1 MGAAVASKSA
11 DTAAGTQRSPSFAQ
25 TSRPSRPARR
35 TWPGMIEARLA
46 PTRQSA
52 PGTGRLQ
59 SLATAEARYGRIA
72 GQHRAR
78 HPARVTPAPAL
89 HRPQA
94 DRGPSQQTAA
104 PDRHRVLSP
113 PQRQPGASRPGAQPA
128 SAALHT
134 PSTKRSAAATSASA
148 GLHTSADPTGTQN
161 SPIWSPAAAKRPLAH
176 GVHIGGSGV
185 TAVSEPQSLSVIGTL
200 ACRVPDRR
208 PGAWVLCRRRWRARA
223 DHLVVSR
230 WEA

>member
-134 PSTKRSAAATSASA
+134 PSTKRSAAATSASVRLAHLCRSDRDTEFPDLEPCCGQAPTRSRRSYRRVWRDGRERAAVAKRDRNA
-148 GLHTSADPTGTQN
+148 GLPS
-161 SPIWSPAAAKRPLAH
+161 S
-176 GVHIGGSGV
+176 
-185 TAVSEPQSLSVIGTL
+185 
-200 ACRVPDRR
+200 
-208 PGAWVLCRRRWRARA
+208 
-223 DHLVVSR
+223 
-230 WEA
+230 